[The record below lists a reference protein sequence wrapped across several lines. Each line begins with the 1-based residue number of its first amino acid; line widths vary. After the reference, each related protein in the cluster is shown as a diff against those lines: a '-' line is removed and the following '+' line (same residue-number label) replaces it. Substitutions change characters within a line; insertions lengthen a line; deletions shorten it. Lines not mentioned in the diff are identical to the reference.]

1 MNSNGICSRKNFIS
15 LDLFCVNYTNIWLM
29 SMLLTCFKLKITEQC
44 FQLVQNV
51 VLVFV
56 LPKLLCNFSAE
67 VSIQC
72 NVESR
77 IRTEYG
83 DFLCKSPYSVQMREN
98 MDQKNSEYGH
108 FLHSDRSEEFCIT
121 EHHAMALSL
130 IWCLYKNVLQCLVMS
145 EYSTMIWMNEWWR
158 RT

>member
-51 VLVFV
+51 VLVFA

-77 IRTEYG
+77 HRIH
-83 DFLCKSPYSVQMREN
+83 CMKSVFGVFSGPYFPAFGLNMEIFSVNLRIQSKCGKIWTRKTQN
-98 MDQKNSEYGH
+98 TDTFYTVIGLKN
-108 FLHSDRSEEFCIT
+108 F
-121 EHHAMALSL
+121 
-130 IWCLYKNVLQCLVMS
+130 V
-145 EYSTMIWMNEWWR
+145 
-158 RT
+158 